1 MEKHLFILPFD
12 HRKSFAKDLL
22 NIDGKPT
29 KEQAQKVS
37 ELKDIVYQAF
47 LKTRE
52 QYQNKNDFGILVDWQ
67 YGQKI
72 LKDAQKKGVIIST
85 PVEKSGQEGFDFEYG
100 KKFGDYLLKIK
111 PDYVKVLVRYNP
123 ENIDLNKA
131 QLEKLKVLSAFCKQ
145 NKLKLLFELLVPPTA
160 TDLKVAKNQKNYDNN
175 FRFQKTAQAI
185 KEIKKQVKVDVWK
198 LEGFSK
204 DQWQDIIGQT
214 GSTKIIVLGRAG
226 SKAVVTNWLNDAKTY
241 PTIFGFAVGR
251 TIFAKPLADF
261 IANKISKEKA
271 INNISKDFDF
281 FVKVWN
287 TPQ

>member
-1 MEKHLFILPFD
+1 MKNLFILPFD

-22 NIDGKPT
+22 NIDGKPNKDQT
-29 KEQAQKVS
+29 QKIS
-37 ELKDIVYQAF
+37 ELKDIVYQGF

-72 LKDAQKKGVIIST
+72 IKDAQKRCIVFT
-85 PVEKSGQEGFDFEYG
+85 VPVEKSGQEIFDFEYG

-111 PDYVKVLVRYNP
+111 PSFVKVLVRYNP
-123 ENIDLNKA
+123 ENIDINKI
-131 QLEKLKVLSAFCKQ
+131 QLEKLKQLSDFCKQ

-160 TDLKVAKNQKNYDNN
+160 TDLKIAKNQKNYDNN

-185 KEIKKQVKVDVWK
+185 KEIKKQVKVDIWK
-198 LEGFSK
+198 LEGFNK

-214 GSTKIIVLGRAG
+214 GSAKIIVLGRAG
-226 SKAVVTNWLNDAKTY
+226 SKIVVSNWLNDAKTY
-241 PTIFGFAVGR
+241 HSIIGFAVGR

-261 IANKISKEKA
+261 VAGKINKEKA
-271 INNISKDFDF
+271 INNIAKDFDF
-281 FVKVWN
+281 FIKTWYSK
-287 TPQ
+287 